1 VSSQIEATTAEKK
14 TKKMRTIEEIKKDL
28 QAATARRDSFRATI
42 NEGQGGYVDETEI
55 ERLSAELIT
64 AERAQSPLVRDLA
77 GERAWFNAQGFTG
90 SDLARANAACIARG
104 YSLSDLQSACKKAA

>member
-1 VSSQIEATTAEKK
+1 
-14 TKKMRTIEEIKKDL
+14 MRTIEEIKKDL

-42 NEGQGGYVDETEI
+42 NEGQGGYVHETEI